1 MRVKRFHSFD
11 LPWAN
16 RKDVVYRRWLEDVI
30 QFIKNADKKN
40 LQQEMHNFYITKLWE
55 KELKNEKY
63 IEELLQWFD
72 INENEIIMPIA
83 IGKILYEK
91 LLWHNLNQ
99 IDDFR
104 FKLWEWKLNHK
115 QKKLL
120 LEILHFI
127 KEHKIESE

>member
-11 LPWAN
+11 LPGAN
-16 RKDVVYRRWLEDVI
+16 RKDVVYRRGLEDVI

-40 LQQEMHNFYITKLWE
+40 LQQEMHNFYITKLGE

-63 IEELLQWFD
+63 IEELLQGFD

-91 LLWHNLNQ
+91 LLGHNLNQ

-104 FKLWEWKLNHK
+104 FKLGEGKLNHK